1 MHLHLPQE
9 VNMFVGERMSRPVIS
24 VPQDE
29 SINDVLAMFKK
40 EHIRR
45 APVMNKG
52 KLVGIVT
59 EGDLLNAS
67 PSDATTLSVWEMNY
81 LISKVK
87 VKDVMSKKVVTVDR
101 DTPIE
106 EAARIMADQKIG
118 GLPVMDRGKVVG
130 MITETDLFKVFLEL
144 MGARDKGVRVTASVE
159 EKPGE
164 LAKITKAIASAGGNF
179 ISFGFFDGDDPTTKI
194 LTFKVEGM
202 TKEAVRKALKDVV
215 NKFWDIRQS

>member
-1 MHLHLPQE
+1 
-9 VNMFVGERMSRPVIS
+9 MFVGERMSRPVIS
-24 VPQDE
+24 VSPDAP
-29 SINDVLAMFKK
+29 INDVLAMFKK

-45 APVMNKG
+45 APVINKNG
-52 KLVGIVT
+52 KLVGIVS
-59 EGDLLNAS
+59 EGDLLNAA
-67 PSDATTLSVWEMNY
+67 PSSATTLSVWEMNY

-87 VKDVMSKKVVTVDR
+87 IKDVMTKKVTCVNK

-118 GLPVMDRGKVVG
+118 GLPVVDHAKVVG

-144 MGARDKGVRVTASVE
+144 MGARDKGIRVTATVE

-164 LAKITKAIASAGGNF
+164 LAKVTHAIAKAGGNF

-202 TKEAVRKALKDVV
+202 KKEDVRKALSNVV
-215 NKFWDIRQS
+215 KKFWDIRQS

>member
-1 MHLHLPQE
+1 
-9 VNMFVGERMSRPVIS
+9 MFVGERMSRPVIS

-59 EGDLLNAS
+59 ETDLLNAS

-87 VKDVMSKKVVTVDR
+87 VKDVMSKKVITVDR

-144 MGARDKGVRVTASVE
+144 MGARDNGIRVTASIE

-179 ISFGFFDGDDPTTKI
+179 ISFGFFDGDDPTSKI